1 MNGFLPTLPLAS
13 AGDHGVNLV
22 LTIFVLMA
30 AAKLLAEI
38 FERLGQPSVIG
49 EILAGCIVGPSML
62 GWVQPTEV
70 TNALGEVGVMFLLF
84 SVGLETPPRAILRV
98 GKAATLVAVLGVIIP
113 FIGGWAVME
122 ATGHTLIASLFGGAA
137 LVATSVGIT
146 ARVLAQLGQSRAA
159 SSRIVMGAAIID
171 DILGLLVLA
180 AVASMATGK
189 VNIAELSLTT
199 GMAIGFTVFIAWLGA
214 PFLRKTTP
222 YLDRLRVNHAWFVA
236 CVLLCLGLAWAAA
249 SIGVAAIIGA
259 FLAGMAMAEPA
270 EEQHE
275 LHHEIKGLTEFLVPF
290 FLAGIGMKLD
300 MAVFRDPATLGLVA
314 ALTVVGVLTKVV
326 GCGAGAWSLGKRGAM
341 QVGVGMVPRGEV
353 GIVVA
358 QVGLAAGVVDSRLFS
373 VVVAVAVLTT
383 LVVPPW
389 LKVLFKEKP
398 RHDDGDPRPG
408 LKAA

>member
-1 MNGFLPTLPLAS
+1 MAS
-13 AGDHGVNLV
+13 TGDHGAGLV
-22 LTIFVLMA
+22 WTVFLLFA
-30 AAKLLAEI
+30 AAKLLAEV
-38 FERLGQPSVIG
+38 FERLGQPSVVG
-49 EILAGCIVGPSML
+49 EILAGCLVGPSVL
-62 GWVQPTEV
+62 GWIQPSELTES
-70 TNALGEVGVMFLLF
+70 LGEIGVMFLLF
-84 SVGLETPPRAILRV
+84 GVGLETPPRAILRV
-98 GKAATLVAVLGVIIP
+98 GKAATQVAILGVVIP
-113 FIGGWAVME
+113 FMGGWAVME
-122 ATGHTLIASLFGGAA
+122 LTGHSLIASLFGGAA

-146 ARVLAQLGQSRAA
+146 ARVLAQLGQARAA
-159 SSRIVMGAAIID
+159 SSRIVMGAAVID

-180 AVASMATGK
+180 AVASMASGK
-189 VNIAELSLTT
+189 VNVAELSLTT
-199 GMAIGFTVFIAWLGA
+199 GMAIGFTIFVAWLGA
-214 PFLRKTTP
+214 PLLRKATP
-222 YLDRLRVNHAWFVA
+222 YLDRVRVNHAWFVA

-270 EEQHE
+270 EDQHE

-300 MAVFRDPATLGLVA
+300 LAVFRDPATLGLVA

-326 GCGAGAWSLGKRGAM
+326 GCGLGAWSLGKRGAL

-389 LKVLFKEKP
+389 LKILFKE
-398 RHDDGDPRPG
+398 RPE
-408 LKAA
+408 KIAEAH